1 MKKIK
6 TLLSIGLLASL
17 SVACSQ
23 KTNDAMPTIAVDNG
37 VDEAKILNQQGE
49 WLSTGRTY
57 DEQRHSP
64 LNDINKDNVADL
76 GLAWYADFPTKRG
89 IEATPL
95 MANGKLFQS
104 LSWGQVMAFDAK
116 TGATLWHFDP
126 KVPKEYSRYACCDV
140 VNRGVALWGNN
151 VFVGSI
157 DGRLHA
163 IDQNT
168 GESVWEVDTK
178 VANHT
183 YTITG
188 APRVVNGLVIIGNGG
203 AEMGARGYVTAYDAN
218 TGEQKWR
225 FFTVPG
231 NPADGFENAAMEMAA
246 KTWNGEWWTQ
256 GGGGTAWDAFAFDPE
271 TDLLYIGV
279 GNGSSW
285 NQKVRSP
292 DGGDNLFVS
301 SIVAVNANT
310 GEYVWH
316 YQTTPGDHWDYTA
329 TQHMILAEIDVR
341 GEMRKVI
348 MQAPKNGFF
357 YVLDRQTGELLS
369 AENFMPT
376 TWATHI
382 DKETGRPVENPAA
395 RASRMDFQVVPGPSG
410 GHNWHPMTYSPN
422 TGYTYIPAMS
432 NSALYIDDDRT
443 RGRKVVWNVNYMTE
457 AVVFLPDEIPFEQ
470 REGLG
475 DMVLKSYLIA
485 RDPKT
490 NQEVWRVPQ
499 GFYSGGGLL
508 STATDLLFQGNL
520 EGQFKAFDA
529 KSGQELWKYE
539 AQGGIMAAPMT
550 YSIDGEQYVA
560 VAQGW
565 GGESGTP
572 FGVVSGPQNMFNI
585 SRLLVFK
592 LGAKAELPFIESREE
607 VLADVEYPE
616 ASAERVLQGKTLYAQ
631 YCVFCH
637 GGNAVSAG
645 LIPDLRYSLANTY
658 PAWDAIVHKGGLAAN
673 GMPSWHE
680 YMTEDEALAIR
691 DYVRHEVTMGVG
703 RAEKRLVRAD

>member
-1 MKKIK
+1 MKILK
-6 TLLSIGLLASL
+6 TLLALGIATSL
-17 SVACSQ
+17 SVGCS
-23 KTNDAMPTIAVDNG
+23 KPTENSVITVDKG
-37 VDEAKILNQQGE
+37 IDEAKIVNQDGSE
-49 WLSTGRTY
+49 WLSVGRTY

-64 LNDINKDNVADL
+64 LTAVNLDNVNDL

-104 LSWGQVMAFDAK
+104 ISWGQVMAFDAK
-116 TGATLWHFDP
+116 TGATLWHYDP
-126 KVPKEYSRYACCDV
+126 QTPKEYSRYACCDV

-151 VFVGSI
+151 VFVGTI
-157 DGRLHA
+157 DGRLVA
-163 IDQNT
+163 IHQDS
-168 GESVWEVDTK
+168 GEKVWEVDTK
-178 VANHT
+178 IANHT

-188 APRVVNGLVIIGNGG
+188 APRVVNGMVIIGNGG
-203 AEMGARGYVTAYDAN
+203 AEMGARGYVTAYDAI

-231 NPADGFENAAMEMAA
+231 NPADGFESTALEMAA
-246 KTWNGEWWTQ
+246 KTWTGEWWTQ

-292 DGGDNLFVS
+292 DGGDNLFLS

-316 YQTTPGDHWDYTA
+316 YQTTPGDNWDYTA
-329 TQHMILAEIDVR
+329 TQHLMLAEMEIR
-341 GEMRKVI
+341 GESRKVI

-357 YVLDRQTGELLS
+357 YVLDRVTGELLS
-369 AENFMPT
+369 AETFVPI
-376 TWATHI
+376 TWATHV

-395 RASRMDFQVVPGPSG
+395 RESRMDFPVVPGPSG
-410 GHNWHPMTYSPN
+410 GHNWHPMTYNPN
-422 TGYTYIPAMS
+422 TGYVYIPAMS
-432 NSALYIDDDRT
+432 NSALVIDDDRA
-443 RGRKVVWNVNYMTE
+443 RNRKVVWNINYMPE
-457 AVVFLPDEIPFEQ
+457 AVAFLPDEIPFEQ

-508 STATDLLFQGNL
+508 STASNLLFQGNL

-529 KSGQELWKYE
+529 ASGNEVWNYDV
-539 AQGGIMAAPMT
+539 QGGIMAAPMT
-550 YSIDGEQYVA
+550 YTIDGEQYIA
-560 VAQGW
+560 VASGW
-565 GGESGTP
+565 GGESGLP

-585 SRLLVFK
+585 SRLMVFK
-592 LGAKAELPFIESREE
+592 VGAKGELPVIASREE
-607 VLADVEYPE
+607 TLNDVDFPLAE
-616 ASAERVLQGKTLYAQ
+616 ADRVLQGKTLYAQ

-637 GGNAVSAG
+637 GGNAVSGG
-645 LIPDLRYSLANTY
+645 LVPDLRYGLGRTY
-658 PAWDAIVHKGGLAAN
+658 EAWDAIVHKGGLAAN
-673 GMPSWHE
+673 GMPGWEE
-680 YMTEDEALAIR
+680 YMTADESLAIR
-691 DYVRHEVTMGVG
+691 DYVRQEVRLGAQRG
-703 RAEKRLVRAD
+703 EKRMVRAD